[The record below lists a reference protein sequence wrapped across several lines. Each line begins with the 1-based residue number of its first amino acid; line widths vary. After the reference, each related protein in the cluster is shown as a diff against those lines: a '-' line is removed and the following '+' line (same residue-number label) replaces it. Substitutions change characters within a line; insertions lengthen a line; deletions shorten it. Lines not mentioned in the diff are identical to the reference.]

1 MLQIYIRICIEKGK
15 QNIKEYE
22 KQCRK
27 NMSEEDKQNEKES
40 MKEYKKSIQQFV
52 EENKR
57 KQRAENYSSRYSN

>member
-1 MLQIYIRICIEKGK
+1 MYEKGK

-22 KQCRK
+22 KQYRK

-52 EENKR
+52 EEN
-57 KQRAENYSSRYSN
+57 